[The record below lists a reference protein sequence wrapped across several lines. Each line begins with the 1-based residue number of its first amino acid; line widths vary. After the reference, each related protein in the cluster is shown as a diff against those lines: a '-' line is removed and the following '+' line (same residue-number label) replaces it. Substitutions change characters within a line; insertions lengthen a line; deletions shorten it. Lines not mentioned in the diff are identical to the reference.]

1 MKKKYEVLFYIN
13 KLSTKKDQNDP
24 SKMVFSTKELASH
37 LHIQRSNLSAILNE
51 LVREN
56 KLEKISGRPVLYKI
70 HNKLDED
77 DSIFNRLIGFNGS
90 LAKSIQD
97 IKSTLL
103 YPGKKPVILL

>member
-56 KLEKISGRPVLYKI
+56 KLEKISQTEKIPMSFIVGR
-70 HNKLDED
+70 
-77 DSIFNRLIGFNGS
+77 
-90 LAKSIQD
+90 LAKKDLITYRSRLYQD
-97 IKSTLL
+97 NYQK
-103 YPGKKPVILL
+103 